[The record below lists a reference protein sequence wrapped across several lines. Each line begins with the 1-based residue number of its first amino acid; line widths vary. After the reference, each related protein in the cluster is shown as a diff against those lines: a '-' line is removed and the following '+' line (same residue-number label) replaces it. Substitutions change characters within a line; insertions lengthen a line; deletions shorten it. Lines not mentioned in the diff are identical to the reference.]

1 MLQPWPPRPLPRSG
15 KGWFRLCPPHLSAAG
30 RRVGRRGQA
39 GSENSHLKSSCPSS
53 LSGLDQGC
61 LRDTKGAAPSQARG
75 DEGETSSMGLFH
87 PGRIPSPHSNFPS
100 IPTLEHLALVGVGEH
115 QAWIAGHLGGPSLW
129 EIILRPLPPAERAL
143 HGLSHV
149 APPALTLCSFRF
161 SVHRG
166 LGGIKEHQK
175 DWHSSPTFKI
185 LPSGIALSLV
195 PKVQPGLLASMSR
208 PGSHPIPSCSQTLW
222 GLGSSIPPCHYPTS

>member
-1 MLQPWPPRPLPRSG
+1 MRILTSSPPAPPAFLDWTRVACGILRGQHPARPEGMREKLHLWASSTLAG
-15 KGWFRLCPPHLSAAG
+15 YPPHT
-30 RRVGRRGQA
+30 
-39 GSENSHLKSSCPSS
+39 P
-53 LSGLDQGC
+53 
-61 LRDTKGAAPSQARG
+61 
-75 DEGETSSMGLFH
+75 TS
-87 PGRIPSPHSNFPS
+87 PASPP
-100 IPTLEHLALVGVGEH
+100 LEHLALVGVGEH

-129 EIILRPLPPAERAL
+129 DIILRPLPPAERAL

-161 SVHRG
+161 SVHTG
-166 LGGIKEHQK
+166 LGGIKGHQK